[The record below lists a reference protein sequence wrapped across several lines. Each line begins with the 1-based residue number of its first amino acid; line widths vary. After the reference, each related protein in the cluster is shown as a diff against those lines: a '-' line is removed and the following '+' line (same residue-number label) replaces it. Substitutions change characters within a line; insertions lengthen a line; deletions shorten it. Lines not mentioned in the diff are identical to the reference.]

1 MVFSS
6 LFFVFIFLPLCMLV
20 YSLVKTIQAKNIVLV
35 CFSLMF
41 YAWTGLKYLVLL
53 VGMVAINWLAGIY
66 IEQQRGRFLAKFAV
80 VTAVTSSLVL
90 LGILKY
96 TGFLCTNLQSL
107 FGFPQEIPNIIL
119 PIGISFYT
127 FQLLSYTVDVYR
139 GDVKGE
145 RSFLTVF
152 LYASLFHQCIAG
164 PIVRYSDVSYEIY
177 NRKANLAE
185 ASNGVTRFAI
195 GLAKKVLIA
204 NACATIADL
213 FIPDINAIGSVP
225 ALSIWL
231 SVLMYMMQIYF
242 DFSAYSDMAIG
253 MGLMIGFHYKENF
266 NYPYTS
272 KSISEFWRRWH
283 ISLGTFFRDYVYF
296 PLGGNRKGVVRTII
310 NLFVVWFLTG
320 LWHGASWN
328 FVLWG
333 LYFFIFIVMEKLFLQ
348 KLLDKAP
355 KFVSYI
361 YCFVIVYFGWILFKY
376 SDMGTIGSILKG
388 MFCLNGNKFITLE
401 TRSYLL
407 GYLFFMV
414 AVMFAF
420 TPLFKNLYKRIFN
433 SDNTVF
439 GVRTI
444 GNILEII
451 YPLVLVALSALALI
465 GDSYNPF
472 LYFQF

>member
-20 YSLVKTIQAKNIVLV
+20 YSLVKTIHAKNIVLV
-35 CFSLMF
+35 CFSLLF
-41 YAWTGLKYLVLL
+41 YSWAGLKYVLL
-53 VGMVAINWLAGIY
+53 LLGMVTINWLAGIY

-80 VTAVTSSLVL
+80 VTAVAASLLL

-96 TGFLCTNLQSL
+96 TGFLCVNLQSL
-107 FGFPQEIPNIIL
+107 FGFPEEIPNIIL

-145 RSFLTVF
+145 RSYLTVL

-164 PIVRYSDVSYEIY
+164 PIVRYKDVSNEIY

-185 ASNGVTRFAI
+185 VSKGITRFAI

-204 NACATIADL
+204 NTCAVIADM
-213 FIPDINAIGSVP
+213 FIPDITAISTVP

-283 ISLGTFFRDYVYF
+283 ISLGSFFRDYVYF
-296 PLGGNRKGVVRTII
+296 PLGGNRKGAFRTIV
-310 NLFVVWFLTG
+310 NLLVVWFLTG

-333 LYFFIFIVMEKLFLQ
+333 LYFFIFIVLEKLFLQ
-348 KLLDKAP
+348 KVLDSAP
-355 KFVSYI
+355 KIIPHI
-361 YCFVIVYFGWILFKY
+361 YCFIIVYFGWILFKY
-376 SDMGTIGSILKG
+376 SDMGTISSILKG
-388 MFCLNGNKFITLE
+388 MFCMNGNAFSTFE
-401 TRSYLL
+401 VRNQLL
-407 GYLFFMV
+407 GYIFFMV
-414 AVMFAF
+414 AVMLAF
-420 TPLFKNLYKRIFN
+420 TPLFKNLYNRIFR
-433 SDNTVF
+433 SDNTSIA
-439 GVRTI
+439 VRSI
-444 GNILEII
+444 GNILETI

>member
-6 LFFVFIFLPLCMLV
+6 LFFVFIFLPLCMLT
-20 YSLVKTIQAKNIVLV
+20 YSLMKTTHAKNITLV
-35 CFSLMF
+35 CFSLLF
-41 YAWTGLKYLVLL
+41 YSWTGLKYVLLL

-80 VTAVTSSLVL
+80 VTAVVSSLVL

-164 PIVRYSDVSYEIY
+164 PIVRYQDVSNEIY
-177 NRKANLAE
+177 NRKANLTE
-185 ASNGVTRFAI
+185 ASKGVTRFAI

-204 NACATIADL
+204 NTCASIADL
-213 FIPDINAIGSVP
+213 FIPDISAINTVP

-296 PLGGNRKGVVRTII
+296 PMGGNRKGTVRTII
-310 NLFVVWFLTG
+310 NLLVVWFLTG

-328 FVLWG
+328 YVLWG

-348 KLLDKAP
+348 KALDKAP
-355 KFVSYI
+355 KIVSYI

-376 SDMGTIGSILKG
+376 TDMGTIGSILKG
-388 MFCLNGNKFITLE
+388 MFCLNGNVFSTFE
-401 TRSYLL
+401 VRNQLL
-407 GYLFFMV
+407 GYIFFMI

-420 TPLFKNLYKRIFN
+420 TPLFKNLYKKLFC
-433 SDNTVF
+433 SDNTSIA
-439 GVRTI
+439 VRTV
-444 GNILEII
+444 GNVLEII
-451 YPLVLVALSALALI
+451 YPLMLVALSALALI
-465 GDSYNPF
+465 GDSFNPF